1 MLSGVAFFS
10 YVMEN
15 TARLAEDYK
24 TKIGTN
30 FAKEEKVTYSWLVE
44 LQKFELDS
52 KLPQSF
58 ELVIFND
65 GAYKIQMDKYKVLK

>member
-24 TKIGTN
+24 VKLGTD
-30 FAKEEKVTYSWLVE
+30 FAKEEKVIYYLWNLIIWLFV
-44 LQKFELDS
+44 
-52 KLPQSF
+52 
-58 ELVIFND
+58 V
-65 GAYKIQMDKYKVLK
+65 

>member
-24 TKIGTN
+24 VNLGTD
-30 FAKEEKVTYSWLVE
+30 FAKEEQVIYSWLVE
-44 LQKFELDS
+44 LQRFELDS
-52 KLPQSF
+52 KLP
-58 ELVIFND
+58 
-65 GAYKIQMDKYKVLK
+65 

>member
-24 TKIGTN
+24 VKLGTD
-30 FAKEEKVTYSWLVE
+30 FAKEEKVIYSWLVE
-44 LQKFELDS
+44 LQRFELDS
-52 KLPQSF
+52 KLS
-58 ELVIFND
+58 
-65 GAYKIQMDKYKVLK
+65 